1 MLKRGEKAS
10 HQHTPESPESWRCD
24 PAQVTSP
31 KQNQDA
37 LFQPPR
43 KKSDFLRASCTDGL
57 NYLLPDR
64 ESRGRGGKGKKNNS
78 RGKSVQENE
87 RAADEPQLSEALTKA
102 QLLRAPAV
110 PEILIAA
117 LPI

>member
-1 MLKRGEKAS
+1 MLKREKKPATSTHRSPRSPGGVILSKS
-10 HQHTPESPESWRCD
+10 HLLNKIT
-24 PAQVTSP
+24 
-31 KQNQDA
+31 K
-37 LFQPPR
+37 
-43 KKSDFLRASCTDGL
+43 KKSDFLRAICTDGL

-64 ESRGRGGKGKKNNS
+64 ESRRRGEGKKKNS

-110 PEILIAA
+110 LEILIAA
-117 LPI
+117 LTI